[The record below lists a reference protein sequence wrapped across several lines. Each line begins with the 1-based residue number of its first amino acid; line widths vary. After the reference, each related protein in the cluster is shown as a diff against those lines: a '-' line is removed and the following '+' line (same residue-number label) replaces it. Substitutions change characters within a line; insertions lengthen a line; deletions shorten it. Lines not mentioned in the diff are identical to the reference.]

1 MPSRSKPL
9 LPLLMML
16 VGVPAMAQ
24 LTVTSGFDSGAGTVG
39 TQAAASQASFLD
51 STGGRVMLDFEG
63 GLPAGLGIQG
73 GRVTNDAGCRAALCG
88 FNTTEAGS
96 RFLLAPGKKSTVTFS
111 FDEGV
116 SYFGAYFSG
125 LQLATG
131 ILTFQDGA
139 RQQISLPY
147 GDMFLGGMA
156 FVGFH
161 APGKL
166 INSVSIY
173 AGNDI
178 IAIDD
183 VVYGRGPVVA
193 VPEVGTLATMGLG
206 LLALAGVRRQL
217 AVAVPSA
224 RGRQQV

>member
-1 MPSRSKPL
+1 MTMPSRLKT
-9 LPLLMML
+9 LPLLAML
-16 VGVPAMAQ
+16 VGAPAIAQ
-24 LTVTSGFDSGAGTVG
+24 LTVTSGFDSGASTVG
-39 TQAAASQASFLD
+39 PQAAASQASFLS

-63 GLPAGLGIQG
+63 DLPAGLAIQG
-73 GRVTNDAGCRAALCG
+73 GRVTGDSGCRAALCG

-96 RFLLAPGKKSTVTFS
+96 QFLLAPGKKGAITFT
-111 FDEGV
+111 FGEGV
-116 SYFGAYFSG
+116 SYFGAYVSG

-131 ILTFQDGA
+131 TLTFQDGA
-139 RQQISLPY
+139 RQEISLPY
-147 GDMFLGGMA
+147 GDMSLGGMA

-183 VVYGRGPVVA
+183 VVYGRGPVAA
-193 VPEVGTLATMGLG
+193 VPEAGTLATMGLG
-206 LLALAGVRRQL
+206 LLAVAGVRR
-217 AVAVPSA
+217 ARAVPRA
-224 RGRQQV
+224 RGRQPV